1 MEGGR
6 QIDTTY
12 TRKKRKKKKQGK
24 LMLMFES
31 CVTNTNEVAVS

>member
-1 MEGGR
+1 MIPRILVRRER
-6 QIDTTY
+6 
-12 TRKKRKKKKQGK
+12 KKKQGK